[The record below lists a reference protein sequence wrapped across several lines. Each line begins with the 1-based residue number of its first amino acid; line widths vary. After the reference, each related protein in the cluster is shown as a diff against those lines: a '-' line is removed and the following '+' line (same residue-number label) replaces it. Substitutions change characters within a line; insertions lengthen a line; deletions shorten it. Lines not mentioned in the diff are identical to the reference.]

1 MTDVVTNQIPD
12 GLAAA
17 PSLAFQSEPT
27 TGFFKKSAGKIGIA
41 VAGVEVGELS
51 ANGMLGETKM
61 AAVTFQA
68 AGAHVFTGTIPLP
81 AGAILIDVGL
91 HGLVVWTAGTSA
103 DIIVGDDVD
112 PDGFFTTTSLK
123 TADLLAGETNNI
135 EHPGGKAGAF
145 IVSEQRDIYRAAARN
160 IVGVV
165 TQVGA
170 SNTGTT
176 IMYAVYAVPRAIAPV
191 TTS

>member
-1 MTDVVTNQIPD
+1 MTNVVTNQIPD

-17 PSLAFQSEPT
+17 PGLCFESEPT
-27 TGFFKKSAGKIGIA
+27 TGLFKKGGGQIGIA

-51 ANGMLGETKM
+51 ANGLLGGVYM
-61 AAVTFQA
+61 ASVLFQA

-81 AGAILIDVGL
+81 AGSRIIDIGVDGIAL
-91 HGLVVWTAGTSA
+91 WTAATSA
-103 DIIVGDDVD
+103 SIIVGDDTD
-112 PDGFFTTTSLK
+112 PDGFFTATDLK
-123 TADLLAGETNNI
+123 ATDLLAGEINNL
-135 EHPGGKAGAF
+135 EHPGGKAGAY
-145 IVSEQRDIYRAAARN
+145 IASEQRQLFSASARN
-160 IVGVV
+160 VVAVV

-176 IMYAVYAVPRAIAPV
+176 RVYVVYGVAKAIAPV